1 MGLLSALKLKL
12 PKPGQPG
19 ARPPPAKQAPGGG
32 SGSPVGRVG
41 EAVKAAT
48 LTARVKA
55 ADDLMNAALT
65 AANRIGNPLNSR
77 TQGAP
82 ESKARQYWQTGMVKY
97 WQPGSAARQQAL
109 SLQGEARI
117 AKAQQAA
124 ALLAKARAVF
134 QQGMQLI

>member
-19 ARPPPAKQAPGGG
+19 ARPPPAKKAPGGG

-48 LTARVKA
+48 LPARVKA
-55 ADDLMNAALT
+55 ADTQMNAALI
-65 AANRIGNPLNSR
+65 AANRVGNPLNNR

-82 ESKARQYWQTGMVKY
+82 GSKARQYWQTGMIKY
-97 WQPGSAARQQAL
+97 WQPGSAARLAAQ

-124 ALLAKARAVF
+124 ALLAKAREVF
-134 QQGMQLI
+134 QQGLQQI